1 MAPVLTIRSI
11 RSRAV
16 SVPLRFALGTSAQTV
31 RTAPLLLVD
40 LETDGG
46 ITGRTYLFCYMPMG
60 AALVAR
66 VLEDALGAMKGER
79 IEPAHIGEKTGAKLA
94 RHFRLIAVSGVVGL
108 ALSALDVA
116 CWDALAIVAGKPLV
130 EFLGGARKAIP
141 AYNSNGLVLMPLEKR
156 ADDAEEL
163 REG

>member
-66 VLEDALGAMKGER
+66 VLEEALGAIKGHA
-79 IEPAHIGEKTGAKLA
+79 IEPTKIGARLE
-94 RHFRLIAVSGVVGL
+94 RHFRLLAGIGVVAL
-108 ALSALDVA
+108 ALSAIDVA
-116 CWDALAIVAGKPLV
+116 WWYAMAIAAGKRLAG
-130 EFLGGARKAIP
+130 FR
-141 AYNSNGLVLMPLEKR
+141 GLRRQMHS
-156 ADDAEEL
+156 A
-163 REG
+163 